1 MTKTALAL
9 ALLIALAGC
18 SDSTLPESP
27 FAPGVADSGHS
38 TDPLTVA
45 HRLVRAQEYELALQ
59 AFSRAALEDG
69 MTPEIMA
76 GMGTANLGL
85 RRLGQ
90 AETLLRDAIK
100 AEDAVPETWNNLGVV
115 LMERGK
121 FAEAKPP
128 KPRKSSA
135 TPMRSTMAKV
145 TQSAII
151 YAWPSPSLT
160 RRFMILTQSKNI
172 KSCDAAAGIS

>member
-18 SDSTLPESP
+18 SDSTLPEDP

-59 AFSRAALEDG
+59 AFSRAALKDG

-115 LMERGK
+115 LMERGET
-121 FAEAKPP
+121 AEA
-128 KPRKSSA
+128 
-135 TPMRSTMAKV
+135 
-145 TQSAII
+145 
-151 YAWPSPSLT
+151 SLKEPA
-160 RRFMILTQSKNI
+160 L
-172 KSCDAAAGIS
+172 CDADASRARLTPAVIESQTETMREANAGQ